1 VLYLCLIFVLASSI
15 YICPFPACSCITTV
29 ATTLASTSQH
39 QRTHLCRISSIMYN
53 YFLALDIPSA
63 NRVVN
68 VSVYAISFV
77 TSMLLPSCIVQTR
90 ILINPCCEGS
100 CVLFSGYWIIDASDL
115 YYSFVRSMLV
125 DRASCKHA
133 FCPCCKE
140 TPRKLKVVCKVY
152 TIGPCSLRYLSPEE
166 DITTIKSS

>member
-15 YICPFPACSCITTV
+15 YICPFPASSCITTV

-100 CVLFSGYWIIDASDL
+100 CVLFSGYWIIDVFGL
-115 YYSFVRSMLV
+115 YYSFVKSMPV
-125 DRASCKHA
+125 DRASCQQA
-133 FCPCCKE
+133 SCLYCKG
-140 TPRKLKVVCKVY
+140 TPRKFKVVCKAD
-152 TIGPCSLRYLSPEE
+152 TLGPCSFR
-166 DITTIKSS
+166 